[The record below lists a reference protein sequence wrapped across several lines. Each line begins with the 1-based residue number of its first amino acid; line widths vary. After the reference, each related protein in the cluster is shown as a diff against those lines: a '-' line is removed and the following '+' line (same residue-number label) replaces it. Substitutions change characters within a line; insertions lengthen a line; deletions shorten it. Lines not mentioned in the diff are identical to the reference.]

1 VTFLLRYWK
10 PLAVIA
16 LLLGVWT
23 TAYMRGYR
31 HGSATVMRDFN
42 AHMAADEAAALKASE
57 AARKHEQQDAA
68 NSARIAEAYEKGKQ
82 DAETASRAVVAG
94 LRAGTVRLRKQW
106 QGCEADRVSATGS
119 GSAEPDAAA
128 ADRAESAGRIV
139 RAAREADEQIKA
151 LQDVLR
157 GERK

>member
-1 VTFLLRYWK
+1 MTFLLRYWK

-31 HGSATVMRDFN
+31 HGAATVMQDFN
-42 AHMAADEAAALKASE
+42 AHMAADDAAALKASE

-68 NSARIAEAYEKGKQ
+68 NSARIAEAYEKGKR

-94 LRAGTVRLRKQW
+94 LQW
-106 QGCEADRVSATGS
+106 AGCENRLSGVAAGS
-119 GSAEPDAAA
+119 TEPDAAA
-128 ADRAESAGRIV
+128 TDRAESAGRIV

>member
-31 HGSATVMRDFN
+31 HGSAVVQEKFN
-42 AHMAADEAAALKASE
+42 AHLTGDMLAAVKASE

-68 NSARIAEAYEKGKQ
+68 NSARIAEAYEKGKR

-106 QGCEADRVSATGS
+106 QGCEADRVSGPSAGP
-119 GSAEPDAAA
+119 AEPDAAA
-128 ADRAESAGRIV
+128 DSRAESVGRIT
-139 RAAREADEQIKA
+139 RAVNEAEAQIRG